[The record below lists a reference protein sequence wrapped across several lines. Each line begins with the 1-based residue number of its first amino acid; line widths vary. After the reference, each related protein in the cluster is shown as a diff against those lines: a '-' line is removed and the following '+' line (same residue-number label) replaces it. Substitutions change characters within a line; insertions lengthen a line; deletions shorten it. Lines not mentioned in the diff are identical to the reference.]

1 MTSVFDDRRC
11 ELGEG
16 PLWHPGRKQLF
27 WFDILGKRLL
37 TRTDDGARDWQ
48 FSELVSAAG
57 WVDDDNLLIAS
68 ETALFRFDLDS
79 GARSEV
85 CALEADRSD
94 TRSNDGRADPKGGFW
109 IGTMG
114 KTAEPGA
121 GAIYRWFRGELRRLF
136 PGISIPNSICFTP
149 DGRTA
154 HFSDSARRQ
163 VMRVALDG
171 DGWPVGTPE
180 VFLDLTDGAP
190 EPDGAVIDASGL
202 LWLAEWNGAG
212 VSAFAPDGSRVRHVP
227 VAAAQSSCP
236 AFGGADLSTL
246 FVTSALQGLTAAARQ
261 AEPQGGMTFAIPGVA
276 QGQAEHRVI
285 L

>member
-1 MTSVFDDRRC
+1 MMAVFDDRRC

-16 PLWHPGRKQLF
+16 PLWHPGRNQLF

-37 TRTDDGARDWQ
+37 TRTDGGARDWQ
-48 FSELVSAAG
+48 FPDLVSSAG
-57 WVDDDNLLIAS
+57 WVDDRSLLIAS
-68 ETALFRFDLDS
+68 ESALFRFDLDS
-79 GARSEV
+79 GARSDL
-85 CALEADRSD
+85 CALEADRPD
-94 TRSNDGRADPKGGFW
+94 TRSNDGRADPQGGFW

-114 KTAEPGA
+114 KRAEPGA
-121 GAIYRWFRGELRRLF
+121 GAVYRWFRGELRRLF
-136 PGISIPNSICFTP
+136 SGISIPNSICFTP
-149 DGRTA
+149 DGRMA

-180 VFLDLTDGAP
+180 VFLDLTGGAA
-190 EPDGAVIDASGL
+190 EPDGAVVDASGL
-202 LWLAEWNGAG
+202 LWLAEWNGSG
-212 VSAFAPDGSRVRHVP
+212 VSAFAPDGSHVRHVP

-246 FVTSALQGLTAAARQ
+246 FVTSALQGLDAAARL

-276 QGQAEHRVI
+276 KGQSEHRVI